1 ICTIPAGQSSEFT
14 GVIDLVRMKFWTQD
28 AHDPTHIKYSW
39 EEIPTAFRAEA
50 KKYHDELL
58 EAASH
63 ADDHLL
69 ECVLEGKP
77 VSEDL
82 LRRALRAGTLSGKL
96 TPVLC
101 GSAKEYHGV
110 RLLLDA
116 VRDYL
121 PSPADRPPVHGFV
134 PKSKERVERKPEA
147 SEPFCALAFKTISEK
162 HGDLVFLRIYSGELH
177 PGDTLFNSTIKR
189 SERISHVY
197 RLMGDRR
204 ERLKCA
210 GPGEI
215 VAVVGL
221 KQTATGHT
229 LAATDQP
236 IALDEI
242 RFPEPVI
249 AQALIP
255 ARNTDE
261 AKLAD
266 ALGKMVR

>member
-1 ICTIPAGQSSEFT
+1 SE
-14 GVIDLVRMKFWTQD
+14 
-28 AHDPTHIKYSW
+28 
-39 EEIPTAFRAEA
+39 
-50 KKYHDELL
+50 ELL
-58 EAASH
+58 RS
-63 ADDHLL
+63 
-69 ECVLEGKP
+69 
-77 VSEDL
+77 
-82 LRRALRAGTLSGKL
+82 ALRAGTLSGKL

-147 SEPFCALAFKTISEK
+147 SEPFCALAFKTLSK
-162 HGDLVFLRIYSGELH
+162 KRAPLCFPRFSPADLP
-177 PGDTLFNSTIKR
+177 PGDPLATPSIKR
-189 SERISHVY
+189 PEPIRPFS

-204 ERLKCA
+204 ERLECA

-229 LAATDQP
+229 LAASDQP
-236 IALDEI
+236 IAL
-242 RFPEPVI
+242 
-249 AQALIP
+249 
-255 ARNTDE
+255 
-261 AKLAD
+261 
-266 ALGKMVR
+266 